1 MFNGTFVIHKNYELA
16 ISLDEVNTLQGQG
29 HDWMEILAAIHL
41 VTRANKSTQME
52 KHYNY
57 CMHDCFSNIG

>member
-1 MFNGTFVIHKNYELA
+1 VIHKNYELA

-41 VTRANKSTQME
+41 VTRANKSM
-52 KHYNY
+52 
-57 CMHDCFSNIG
+57 